1 MERSNPET
9 CRLQTAAKS
18 MTHIRGM
25 IVNGDLPLSAVGGID
40 ESPFWF
46 DPPSSGSNDFQGL
59 KMIKMKAWYEKKCAS
74 QWLSAYGCLHAC
86 MRRQLSFFGVSSRD
100 SL

>member
-59 KMIKMKAWYEKKCAS
+59 KMIKMKAWSEKKMRFTMVVTT
-74 QWLSAYGCLHAC
+74 WLSARMHAAAT
-86 MRRQLSFFGVSSRD
+86 
-100 SL
+100 